1 MGPHL
6 YIANTLLI
14 SGRIHGGSLP
24 YSSAILVTFLEFLC
38 AKFRAQVP
46 AKYELRAVGPGGE
59 AANATKNPRKIA
71 LG

>member
-1 MGPHL
+1 MVG
-6 YIANTLLI
+6 IV
-14 SGRIHGGSLP
+14 P
-24 YSSAILVTFLEFLC
+24 YSSAILVAFLEFLC